1 MDPYTYPGTNVL
13 KNLRDIRDLDLL
25 QQFEADAAAFRLRQ
39 IEHLGMNGK
48 LDAAH
53 LQAIH
58 RYLFQDVYPWA
69 GEIRTVNIS
78 RSGQFPFAFAEQILN
93 CMQKLSADLA
103 REKHLAELPLAAFC
117 RRGAYYFGELNA
129 IHPFREG
136 NGRSQREFI
145 RQLAR
150 RNGFRVRWSQ
160 VDRPQMT
167 AASRLSFQKADNSG
181 FEEILRLCC
190 V

>member
-13 KNLRDIRDLDLL
+13 KNLRDLRDLDQF

-39 IEHLGMNGK
+39 LGHKGMKGK
-48 LDAAH
+48 LDVAH

-69 GEIRTVNIS
+69 GEFRTVNIS
-78 RSGQFPFAFAEQILN
+78 RSGQFPFAFAEQIVN
-93 CMQKLSADLA
+93 CLEKLAADLA
-103 REKHLAELPLAAFC
+103 REQYLSQLPLEAFC

-129 IHPFREG
+129 IHPFRDG
-136 NGRSQREFI
+136 NGRSQREFV
-145 RQLAR
+145 RQLAAR
-150 RNGFRVRWSQ
+150 TGFRVHWSRA
-160 VDRPQMT
+160 DRSQMT
-167 AASRLSFQKADNSG
+167 AASRLSFQSADNSG